1 MSLQCFSLRIAVK
14 KQKEAQLLLI
24 MGAKRQK
31 GVSEHHAFT
40 AQLIWRKQCKLM
52 LINPLQFAFWGHD
65 VHSISRANITSTLS
79 EGFDGA
85 KNF

>member
-24 MGAKRQK
+24 MSVK
-31 GVSEHHAFT
+31 GQHHAFT

-52 LINPLQFAFWGHD
+52 LINPLQFAFLGRD
-65 VHSISRANITSTLS
+65 VHSISRADITSTLS